1 MQNQFQT
8 NSGEYSA
15 FSLGWQSYFP
25 EYLKQ
30 QMVIFQPTPWIVG
43 QHCQKL
49 IFIIWVLSHKQQS
62 LMSLSKQLR
71 VFSSGNT
78 DLHPCPPPRFY

>member
-49 IFIIWVLSHKQQS
+49 IFII
-62 LMSLSKQLR
+62 
-71 VFSSGNT
+71 
-78 DLHPCPPPRFY
+78 